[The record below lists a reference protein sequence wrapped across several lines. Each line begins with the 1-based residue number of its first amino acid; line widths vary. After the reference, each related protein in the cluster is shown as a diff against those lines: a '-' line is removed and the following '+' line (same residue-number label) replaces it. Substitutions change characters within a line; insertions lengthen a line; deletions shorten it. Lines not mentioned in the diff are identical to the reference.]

1 MNKKFKLKK
10 GDEVIVLA
18 GKDKGKTGKIIKI
31 VPKQM
36 KVIVSEINKVK
47 KNQKPDNNQPGGI
60 IDKEMPIHISN
71 LSFYDPELKKGIRI
85 GYKLDKNKKV
95 LQSQADCIDGLKDAL
110 DVTIALTAHYLEK
123 HVFEYCVTTNTISE
137 LNSYITNA
145 SQRESDI
152 LIKKM
157 HNLFDATPKNKSVLK
172 QMPLKKL
179 LDNAKMRLLDSEAY
193 KYNDRKTA
201 NYDFMVN
208 MLKME
213 RTLAKA
219 DHPFIVLSLNAEN

>member
-47 KNQKPDNNQPGGI
+47 KNQKPDNDQPGGI

-85 GYKLDKNKKV
+85 GYKLDKNKK
-95 LQSQADCIDGLKDAL
+95 ARI
-110 DVTIALTAHYLEK
+110 
-123 HVFEYCVTTNTISE
+123 
-137 LNSYITNA
+137 
-145 SQRESDI
+145 
-152 LIKKM
+152 
-157 HNLFDATPKNKSVLK
+157 NKSTGK
-172 QMPLKKL
+172 
-179 LDNAKMRLLDSEAY
+179 E
-193 KYNDRKTA
+193 
-201 NYDFMVN
+201 
-208 MLKME
+208 
-213 RTLAKA
+213 
-219 DHPFIVLSLNAEN
+219 I